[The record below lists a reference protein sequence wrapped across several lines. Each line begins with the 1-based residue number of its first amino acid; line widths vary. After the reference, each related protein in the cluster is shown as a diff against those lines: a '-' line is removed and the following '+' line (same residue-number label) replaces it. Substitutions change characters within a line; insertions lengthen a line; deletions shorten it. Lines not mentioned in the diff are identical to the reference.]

1 MTHQHQNFAALSAPI
16 SAHLS
21 SNLSFAV
28 TDAFLFAAPITCRSE
43 ITLTQLVLRLR
54 QDLAQLWDH
63 ANEAYV
69 ETHP

>member
-1 MTHQHQNFAALSAPI
+1 MTHQNQHFAALSAPI

-21 SNLSFAV
+21 SNLSFAIP
-28 TDAFLFAAPITCRSE
+28 DAFLFAAPITGRSE

-63 ANEAYV
+63 AD
-69 ETHP
+69 ETYAEPKP